1 MTKSPLPRG
10 RKKRRLAVLSVLLP
24 ILLGF
29 VIWVIHSNTV
39 PTLTEVTIPA
49 EGLPSGF
56 DGFRIVQISDL
67 HDAEFGK
74 DHAKTLGL
82 IREAEPDVILLTG
95 DLIDKHEG
103 RTDVALT
110 VSFVEQAV
118 GIAPCYYVTGNHEGA
133 IPAETYAELEEA
145 LLSLGVTVLH
155 GEAVTLE
162 RGGDSVTLAGID
174 SPAFGHGESAS
185 PDLSELCGTGYTIL
199 LAHHP
204 EFFAKYAEAGAD
216 LVFSGHVHGG
226 QFRLPFVGGLY
237 GPGQGLFPDYDGGLY
252 TIPADGGETLLYVS
266 RGLGNSEIPVRFAN
280 RPEVILAVL
289 EAQ

>member
-10 RKKRRLAVLSVLLP
+10 RKKRRLAVLSALLP

-39 PTLTEVTIPA
+39 PTLTEVSIPA

-74 DHAKTLGL
+74 DHAKTLSL
-82 IREAEPDVILLTG
+82 IRESEPDVIFLTG
-95 DLIDKHEG
+95 DMIDKR

-118 GIAPCYYVTGNHEGA
+118 EIAPCYYVTGNHEGRS
-133 IPAETYAELEEA
+133 PASVYAELEEA

-162 RGGDSVTLAGID
+162 RGGDSITLAGID
-174 SPAFGHGESAS
+174 SPAFRHRETAS
-185 PDLSELCGTGYTIL
+185 PDLSDLCGNGYTIL

-204 EFFAKYAEAGAD
+204 EFIARYAEAGAD
-216 LVFSGHVHGG
+216 LIFSGHVHGG

-252 TIPADGGETLLYVS
+252 AIPAAEGETLLYVS
-266 RGLGNSEIPVRFAN
+266 RGLGNSRVPIRFAN

>member
-1 MTKSPLPRG
+1 MPSSHPLCG
-10 RKKRRLAVLSVLLP
+10 RKKRRLAVLSVLLL

-39 PTLTEVTIPA
+39 PTLTEVSVPA

-74 DHAKTLGL
+74 DHAKTLDL
-82 IREAEPDVILLTG
+82 IRKAEPDVILLTG
-95 DLIDKHEG
+95 DMIDKHEA
-103 RTDVALT
+103 RTNVALT
-110 VSFVEQAV
+110 VSFAEQAV
-118 GIAPCYYVTGNHEGA
+118 AIAPCYYVTGNHEGA
-133 IPAETYAELEEA
+133 IPTETYAELEEA

-162 RGGDSVTLAGID
+162 RGGDSITLAGID
-174 SPAFGHGESAS
+174 SPAFGHGGTAS
-185 PDLSELCGTGYTIL
+185 PDLSELCGSGYTIL

-204 EFFAKYAEAGAD
+204 EFIARYAEAGAD

-252 TIPADGGETLLYVS
+252 SVPAEEGEVLLYVS
-266 RGLGNSEIPVRFAN
+266 RGLGNSRFPIRFAN

>member
-1 MTKSPLPRG
+1 MPSSHPLRS
-10 RKKRRLAVLSVLLP
+10 RKKRRLAVLSVLLL

-82 IREAEPDVILLTG
+82 IREAEPDVIFLTG
-95 DLIDKHEG
+95 DMIDKR

-118 GIAPCYYVTGNHEGA
+118 EIAPCYYVTGNHEGRS
-133 IPAETYAELEEA
+133 PASVYAELEEA
-145 LLSLGVTVLH
+145 LISLGVTVLH

-162 RGGDSVTLAGID
+162 RCGDSITLAGID
-174 SPAFGHGESAS
+174 SPAFRHGETAS

-204 EFFAKYAEAGAD
+204 EFIARYAEAGAD

-226 QFRLPFVGGLY
+226 QLRLPFVGGLY
-237 GPGQGLFPDYDGGLY
+237 GPGQGFFPTYDGGLY
-252 TIPADGGETLLYVS
+252 TVRTETGETLLYVS
-266 RGLGNSEIPVRFAN
+266 RGLGNSGIPVRFAN
-280 RPEVILAVL
+280 RPEVVLAVL

>member
-74 DHAKTLGL
+74 DHANTLGL
-82 IREAEPDVILLTG
+82 IREAKPDVILLTG
-95 DLIDKHEG
+95 DMIDKHEG

-133 IPAETYAELEEA
+133 IPAETYAELETA
-145 LLSLGVTVLH
+145 LTSLGVTILH
-155 GEAVTLE
+155 GEAVTLKKD
-162 RGGDSVTLAGID
+162 GDSITLAGID
-174 SPAFGHGESAS
+174 SPAFRHGESDS
-185 PDLSELCGTGYTIL
+185 SDLPKLCGNGYTVL

-237 GPGQGLFPDYDGGLY
+237 GPGQGLFPTYDEGLY
-252 TIPADGGETLLYVS
+252 TVPAEEGNALLYVS
-266 RGLGNSEIPVRFAN
+266 RGLGNSGIPLRFAN
-280 RPEVILAVL
+280 RPEVILAIL

>member
-1 MTKSPLPRG
+1 MAKSPSLRHY
-10 RKKRRLAVLSVLLP
+10 KKRRLAVLSVLLP

-95 DLIDKHEG
+95 DMIDKHEG

-133 IPAETYAELEEA
+133 IPATTYAELETA
-145 LLSLGVTVLH
+145 LTSLGVTVLH

-204 EFFAKYAEAGAD
+204 EFIARYAEAGAD

-237 GPGQGLFPDYDGGLY
+237 GPGQGLFPAYDEGLY
-252 TIPADGGETLLYVS
+252 TVPAEEGNAFLYVS
-266 RGLGNSEIPVRFAN
+266 RGLGNSRFPIRFAN

-289 EAQ
+289 ESQ